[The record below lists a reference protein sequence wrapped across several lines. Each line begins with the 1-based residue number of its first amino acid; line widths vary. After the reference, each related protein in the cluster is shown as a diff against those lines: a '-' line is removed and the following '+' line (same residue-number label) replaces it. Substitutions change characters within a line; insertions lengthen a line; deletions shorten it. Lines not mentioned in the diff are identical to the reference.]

1 MVMAQALTL
10 AADVPR
16 ASEKQID
23 EMNRAGLA
31 SAVLSYF
38 EWPASLDDDLDER
51 DQREGSR
58 WLPTSSIPCLT
69 NTLSARD
76 DARLAPYRSAV
87 ITRLGPALMLAA
99 RGQG

>member
-1 MVMAQALTL
+1 MRNMSGEEIVSRLRRRVLRPDDLSDAMVMAQALTL

-51 DQREGSR
+51 DQREGFPHRRFLAS
-58 WLPTSSIPCLT
+58 PTRFQHAMT
-69 NTLSARD
+69 FA
-76 DARLAPYRSAV
+76 
-87 ITRLGPALMLAA
+87 
-99 RGQG
+99 